1 MNVLLLD
8 QFSDVGGAQRC
19 LLDLLPAMQVRG
31 WRTVVAAPG
40 EGDLFRRAQAAGA
53 IVKHVSC
60 GPYSMGTK
68 TAGDI
73 LRFARQQPR
82 LKRQIL
88 DLMEEYR
95 IGLLYVNGPRMT
107 PAAVWAGR
115 RVPVVFHCHS
125 HVPKPYA
132 TWLVARPL
140 ASIGASCHLLIA
152 IYGRVDRFGKRCHLQ
167 RCRRLRPTQGTGI
180 RRLSDWC
187 RRPHCSAER
196 TGAIS
201 ASCAHTAPMRSE
213 LPLRD

>member
-88 DLMEEYR
+88 DLIEEYR

-140 ASIGASCHLLIA
+140 ARIGATVISSSRFTAASIGLESAV
-152 IYGRVDRFGKRCHLQ
+152 IYNGVADW
-167 RCRRLRPTQGTGI
+167 PTQGTGI
-180 RRLSDWC
+180 RRLSDW
-187 RRPHCSAER
+187 RHRPHCSAER
-196 TGAIS
+196 TGAIP
-201 ASCAHTAPMRSE
+201 ASCPHTAPIRSG